1 MYEIYIARQAILDSS
16 LKVYG
21 YELLARSDDRVNIN
35 NLPSDI
41 ATSRVLSEVFNQ
53 FGLAAIVDDRIAVIK
68 LSKRSLLEQI
78 IDGLPRNKVLMEIN
92 DTFLG
97 DDTVM
102 EEIRRQKSQ
111 GARFIYNNYTLT
123 SNAEKLLPYCDVV
136 KIDVKNAE
144 PIILEHLINSLE
156 PFGVKPLADK
166 VETYEV
172 LEMCKRVGFKLFQG
186 YFLYEPRVLKSHG
199 MATTKT
205 NLLQLLREL
214 NKPDITVDELEEIIS
229 RDVTLSYKLMR
240 YIESASIMAKKQV
253 SSIRSGIVYLGME
266 AIRNWASII
275 AMSSVVD
282 KPVELV
288 NQSLIRARMCQLLA
302 ERSKVDEPNSYFLA
316 GLFSTLDALLDM
328 PMEDIVKH
336 MPVIDEVKN
345 ALLNSG
351 GDINTILQ
359 QTLNYERGNWLA
371 LQTEDVHGSAASDA
385 YLKSV
390 NWAEGF
396 RMAIGA
402 A

>member
-1 MYEIYIARQAILDSS
+1 MYEIYIARQAILDKS

-21 YELLARSDDRVNIN
+21 YELLARSDDRVNVN

-53 FGLAAIVDDRIAVIK
+53 FGLDSIVEEKTAVIK

-78 IDGLPRNKVLMEIN
+78 VDGLPKSKVLLEIN
-92 DTFLG
+92 DTFL
-97 DDTVM
+97 DDDVIM
-102 EEIRRQKSQ
+102 DEIRRQKSQ

-123 SNAEKLLPYCDVV
+123 SRAATLLPYCDVV

-144 PIILEHLINSLE
+144 PLILEHLIESLE
-156 PFGVKPLADK
+156 PYSVKALADK

-186 YFLYEPRVLKSHG
+186 YFLYEPKVLKSHG
-199 MATTKT
+199 METTKS
-205 NLLQLLREL
+205 NLLQLLKEL
-214 NKPDITVDELEEIIS
+214 NDPDITVNQLEEIIS

-240 YIESASIMAKKQV
+240 YIESASVMAKKQV
-253 SSIRSGIVYLGME
+253 ASIRNGIVYLGME

-302 ERSKVDEPNSYFLA
+302 ERSEQDEPNSYFLA

-328 PMEDIVKH
+328 PMDQIIHNMPLIEDVK
-336 MPVIDEVKN
+336 M

-351 GDINTILQ
+351 GEINGILQ
-359 QTLNYERGNWLA
+359 QTLNYEKGNWLA
-371 LQTEDVHGSAASDA
+371 LQADELSGADASEA

-390 NWAEGF
+390 AWAEHF
-396 RMAIGA
+396 RMAINPA
-402 A
+402 